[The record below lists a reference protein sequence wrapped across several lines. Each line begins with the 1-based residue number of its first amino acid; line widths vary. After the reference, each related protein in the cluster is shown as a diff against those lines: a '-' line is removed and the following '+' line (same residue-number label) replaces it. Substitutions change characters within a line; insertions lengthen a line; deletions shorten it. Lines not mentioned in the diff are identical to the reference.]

1 MNVLTIEGNEVFISA
16 FGVSDA
22 MHHFTEMN
30 GKHVTRVYMI
40 SGNVYDI
47 YREEFDKLYQE
58 EEEVISEV
66 DKDVNEPLVESTVKK
81 VKGK

>member
-1 MNVLTIEGNEVFISA
+1 MNVLTVEGKEVFINT

-22 MHHFTEMN
+22 MHNFTEMN
-30 GKHVTRVYMI
+30 GKPVTCVYMI
-40 SGNVYDI
+40 SGNVYDL
-47 YREEFDKLYQE
+47 YREEFDKLYQK
-58 EEEVISEV
+58 EEVINKV